1 MNSTE
6 VHERMARLDADGPD
20 DRRGPDGPVQVLRSI
35 ASLNLGLRFVV
46 ELATVA
52 SLGYWGASVNASVA
66 LRALLAVATP
76 LAAIV
81 AWSRLLAPRA
91 PGRLT
96 GLAALTAEL
105 SIFSCA
111 TWALTSSGMGLV
123 AVIYASLAVVNSVLT
138 RALGQF
144 AVADFLPA
152 EGTRP

>member
-6 VHERMARLDADGPD
+6 VPEEMARLEAGGPD
-20 DRRGPDGPVQVLRSI
+20 DRRSPVGPVGVLCSV

-46 ELATVA
+46 EVATIA
-52 SLGYWGASVNASVA
+52 SLGYWGASVNSSVA
-66 LRALLAVATP
+66 LRALLAVVTP

-96 GLAALTAEL
+96 GLGALTVEL

-111 TWALTSSGMGLV
+111 TWALTFSGMGLV
-123 AVIYASLAVVNSVLT
+123 AVIYASLAVVNSLLT

-144 AVADFLPA
+144 VVADFLPA
-152 EGTRP
+152 QGSRP